1 MLVMVL
7 AMTAPS
13 PTASTPPVV
22 ALPAAPTAA
31 IVIIGEEILSG
42 KVDEE
47 NARYAV
53 RELRALGVSVRR
65 IEIVP
70 DLAEEIADSL
80 RVLSQRFDH
89 VFTSGGVGPT
99 HDDVTLP
106 AVAHAFGMKLARRPE
121 LEALI
126 RRALGSELHER
137 DLRMADIPDGAHLL
151 YGDPPDP
158 TRWPVVAVGNVY
170 VLPGVPAI
178 FRRKFDILRPMLQ
191 GRPIFGRFILSREGE
206 GPIAAAL
213 DAVVAAFPSVA
224 IGSYPQMDAA
234 THKVRITVD
243 GRDQADVEAAVADLC
258 RRLGSAVVGAG

>member
-1 MLVMVL
+1 
-7 AMTAPS
+7 MTVPAFP
-13 PTASTPPVV
+13 PTSAE
-22 ALPAAPTAA
+22 PTAA

-53 RELRALGVSVRR
+53 RELRALGVAVRR

-70 DLAEEIADSL
+70 DLESEIADSL
-80 RVLSQRFDH
+80 RGLSGRFDH

-106 AVAHAFGMKLARRPE
+106 AVARAFGMTIARRPE
-121 LEALI
+121 LERLI
-126 RRALGSELHER
+126 RGAYGGELHER
-137 DLRMADIPDGAHLL
+137 DLRMADIPDGARLI

-158 TRWPVVAVGNVY
+158 TRWPVVAVANVY

-178 FRRKFDILRPMLQ
+178 FRRKFDILRPMLR

-213 DAVVAAFPSVA
+213 DAVVAAFPGVA
-224 IGSYPQMDAA
+224 IGSYPQFDTA
-234 THKVRITVD
+234 THKVKITVD
-243 GRDQADVEAAVADLC
+243 GREQADVEAAVADLLA
-258 RRLGSAVVGAG
+258 RLGNAVVGAG

>member
-1 MLVMVL
+1 MP
-7 AMTAPS
+7 AGGSGAPATA
-13 PTASTPPVV
+13 AGAGPP
-22 ALPAAPTAA
+22 APTAA

-47 NARYAV
+47 NARFAV

-70 DLAEEIADSL
+70 DIEAEIADSL

-106 AVAHAFGMKLARRPE
+106 AVARAFGMAISRRPE

-126 RRALGSELHER
+126 RTALGTELHPR
-137 DLRMADIPDGAHLL
+137 DLRMADIPEGAKLI

-191 GRPIFGRFILSREGE
+191 GQPIFGRFILSREGE
-206 GPIAAAL
+206 GSIAAAL
-213 DAVVAAFPSVA
+213 DAVVAAFPGVT
-224 IGSYPQMDAA
+224 IGSYPQIDA
-234 THKVRITVD
+234 TSHKVKITVD
-243 GRDQADVEAAVADLC
+243 GRELDDVEGAVAALCLRLGAAV
-258 RRLGSAVVGAG
+258 VEVG